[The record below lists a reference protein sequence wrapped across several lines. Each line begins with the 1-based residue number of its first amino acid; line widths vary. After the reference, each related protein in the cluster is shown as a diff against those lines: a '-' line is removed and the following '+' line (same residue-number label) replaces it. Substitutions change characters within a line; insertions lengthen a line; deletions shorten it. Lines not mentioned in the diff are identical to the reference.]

1 MYKLIALDMDG
12 TVLNDKK
19 EITKRTKDAI
29 AKAKEIGVKVVLSSG
44 RPIDGLYQ
52 FLEKLDL
59 VEDDEYILSYNGC
72 LVQENKSKKIIH
84 EVVLDKEDLNYIY
97 DLSVKLG
104 VNMQAFSTKRGLIT
118 PKISKYTEYE
128 AMLNNIDIT
137 VTDFS
142 DMENDEYLAK
152 IMMLDEPEILDE
164 AISKLP
170 KEAYEKY
177 NIVKSTPFFLEI
189 INKNG
194 DKGEG
199 LKALG
204 EYLGIKREEMIA
216 IGDAANDISMIEY
229 AGLGVAMA
237 NASEDVK
244 KVADL
249 ITVSNEEDG
258 VAKVIEEY
266 ILNLR

>member
-29 AKAKEIGVKVVLSSG
+29 AKAKELGVKVVLSSG

-142 DMENDEYLAK
+142 DMENDEYSAK

-194 DKGEG
+194 HKGET